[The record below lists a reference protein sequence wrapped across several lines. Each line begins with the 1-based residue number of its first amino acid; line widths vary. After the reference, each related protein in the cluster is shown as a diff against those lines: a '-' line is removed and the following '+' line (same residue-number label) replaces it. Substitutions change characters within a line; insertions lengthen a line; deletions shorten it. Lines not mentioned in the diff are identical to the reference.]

1 MQLSNNL
8 IIVISVINS
17 HLYLVLQLNNFEQK
31 SRWLRMT
38 VFVIALVNPSQIMH
52 LIMLKFSVIKP
63 EILDQLYIMNQVFDT
78 SNSVYLMTIKG
89 R

>member
-1 MQLSNNL
+1 
-8 IIVISVINS
+8 
-17 HLYLVLQLNNFEQK
+17 
-31 SRWLRMT
+31 MT

-52 LIMLKFSVIKP
+52 LIMLKFSVIEP

-78 SNSVYLMTIKG
+78 SNSAYLMTIKG

>member
-52 LIMLKFSVIKP
+52 LIMLKFSVIEP

-89 R
+89 S

>member
-1 MQLSNNL
+1 MQLSNYL

-17 HLYLVLQLNNFEQK
+17 HLYLVLKLNNFEQK

-38 VFVIALVNPSQIMH
+38 LFVIALVNPSQIMH
-52 LIMLKFSVIKP
+52 LIMLKFSVIEP